1 MSSKV
6 QDLDLSTG
14 GNKIEKLKEINQS
27 ESDIWKIPLHGRD
40 CVLYAFIVLA

>member
-27 ESDIWKIPLHGRD
+27 QSYIWRKKIMR
-40 CVLYAFIVLA
+40 

>member
-1 MSSKV
+1 MYSKV

-27 ESDIWKIPLHGRD
+27 QSDIWKNHYAVEAVF
-40 CVLYAFIVLA
+40 CVRL